1 MSCFASHID
10 FVHSK
15 EFEQAQL
22 FFIHSS
28 MKVIL
33 MQDIAKTGLKGQVVE
48 VSEGFGRHL
57 IKQKQAQVAS
67 PNIVK
72 KLEDQQK
79 KIQEQSRAELNK
91 NQEMA
96 AKLDG
101 EEFEIHA
108 SAKDGGFYSAVGAA
122 EIMKIIKQKTGISL
136 ETNQIKIK
144 KPIKE
149 AGGHTILI
157 VFKHGLE
164 AEVCITV
171 S

>member
-1 MSCFASHID
+1 
-10 FVHSK
+10 
-15 EFEQAQL
+15 
-22 FFIHSS
+22 

-33 MQDIAKTGLKGQVVE
+33 LQDIAKTGQKGQVIE

-57 IKQKQAQVAS
+57 MKQKQAQVAA

-72 KLEDQQK
+72 KLEDEQK
-79 KIQEQSRAELNK
+79 KKQEQIRAELSK

-122 EIMKIIKQKTGISL
+122 EIMKVIKQKTGISVQ
-136 ETNQIKIK
+136 TDQIKIK
-144 KPIKE
+144 KPMKE
-149 AGGHTILI
+149 AGSHTIFI

-164 AEVCITV
+164 AEVCINV